1 MQSSVIVER
10 LCYFTVIFKDLMFS
24 TVKHKTSRLANL
36 FTFQLESWA
45 NELKSMDS
53 TVLAISRKGPRLIEL
68 LIYEGFLPN
77 TFREQ
82 VISELALPF
91 MKDCAGK
98 MVVID
103 DSVSNGTTFNKIYA
117 FSTEASEKWSNFDK
131 IVGLPFGVGEKVK
144 NECLDNIDKYFLPLK
159 QNEITSFVNSEV
171 IAFQLLGKPFDLEY
185 PILSVLGDFDNENEI
200 ESVLGKVALKL
211 EGEVIPLNM
220 QVSTADETISSKS
233 WTLTF
238 NRESDTTQ
246 SIAKPEFK
254 KIRVYLN
261 QTKNKLNITA
271 MQPVILSKN
280 SFAEL
285 EKAFPAALKDLW
297 LMVYETVYETFP
309 EHQLSEL
316 FNGASRRSLC
326 MWANFLNSM
335 LLLTTFK
342 KEFFE
347 AMANIGKNDFD
358 WNGPNEYDLQLLI
371 GRELAV
377 KSEKILSG
385 ILQEGFTIEVQKN
398 IFLETLREKFSEE
411 DGERIPKEYKN
422 QYESKLK
429 ELTSAIE
436 DINVDDTLRAIFHAQ
451 HHIEVLSRENSD
463 SKRLDFGL
471 TYRRLIAV
479 IREYV
484 PDAKEDVINFC
495 FDRLIDEGCI
505 VPRYINMSD
514 ARDPIDFWVR
524 AFRVGEATV
533 PKPGLVNKFLFD
545 SLNRAYKNDG
555 LIPEFLM
562 EKFCVLVLLKYQKCN
577 NIANLLNGAELDKD
591 YDIKGARCVINPCG
605 TKREFLLEWA
615 VRNNIFVKEGL
626 CYGLD
631 PKIDYRIESDDT
643 PIDDDTQDAVE
654 DMARFVSLIYRN
666 EELRT
671 KALTLLTS
679 VASRQELQKA
689 VREELRL
696 WIYGNS
702 SIQSL
707 KSCIQSISI
716 LVNSE
721 YNQSFAE
728 DARSKVDNLLS
739 VMKEVDSKRE
749 INQSRNEIFSL
760 IDEELN
766 KLENKES
773 ISLTRLWRNLKK
785 DCDSLTGSDK
795 KFPEN
800 PRITCIKELADLT
813 NNIVDQ
819 FLLSL
824 GADFNDNKNGEFSQ
838 SMALLKDFILR
849 ESDPVVFD
857 KSFGNSVNYCTFI
870 SDKINVISELEVR
883 SPQEVFLHLE
893 PALNKISELCET
905 VWKDFSDVGEFTTA
919 DINRYGYVLTWD
931 KIESTNVMN
940 SMELQQCIESTNKQ
954 IASLGSQIKYFNTSL
969 NDGNRLICKN
979 FRTVLAVFGII
990 VDGFRNVVPSGHRF
1004 GCHYS
1009 EVTPS
1014 NPRQEFEYS
1023 GRIMDFFKEIEKP
1036 NIWGGDEKSKP
1047 KEPESSYLI
1056 ISEAAKRRAEK
1067 TNTWRIDRYTVNSP
1081 PGIYEIS
1088 LKKGEVPDFPVF
1100 IITMTI

>member
-10 LCYFTVIFKDLMFS
+10 LCYFTAVFKDLMFS

-91 MKDCAGK
+91 MKDHDGK

-103 DSVSNGTTFNKIYA
+103 DSVSNGTTFNKIHA
-117 FSTEASEKWSNFDK
+117 LSTEASKKWSNFDE

-200 ESVLGKVALKL
+200 ESVLEKVALKL

-220 QVSTADETISSKS
+220 QVSTADEAISSKS
-233 WTLTF
+233 WTLTL

-285 EKAFPAALKDLW
+285 EKALPAVLKDLW
-297 LMVYETVYETFP
+297 LMAYETVYETFP

-335 LLLTTFK
+335 LLLATFK

-347 AMANIGKNDFD
+347 AMANIGKDDFD

-377 KSEKILSG
+377 KSEKLLSG

-398 IFLETLREKFSEE
+398 IFLENLREKFSEE
-411 DGERIPKEYKN
+411 DGERIPKEYEN
-422 QYESKLK
+422 QYESKLE

-471 TYRRLIAV
+471 TYRRLISV

-484 PDAKEDVINFC
+484 PDAKEAVINFC

-514 ARDPIDFWVR
+514 SRNPIDFWVR

-545 SLNRAYKNDG
+545 SINRAYKNDD

-591 YDIKGARCVINPCG
+591 YDVKGARCVINPCG

-615 VRNNIFVKEGL
+615 VRNNIFIKEDLG
-626 CYGLD
+626 YKLD
-631 PKIDYRIESDDT
+631 PKIDYRIESNDT
-643 PIDDDTQDAVE
+643 PIDDDTKDAVD
-654 DMARFVSLIYRN
+654 DMAMFVSLIYGN

-679 VASRQELQKA
+679 VASKQELQKA
-689 VREELRL
+689 IREELRL

-702 SIQSL
+702 SIKSI
-707 KSCIQSISI
+707 KSCLQSISI
-716 LVNSE
+716 LVGSE
-721 YNQSFAE
+721 YNQDFAE
-728 DARSKVDNLLS
+728 DARSKIDNLLS

-749 INQSRNEIFSL
+749 INQNRNEIFSL
-760 IDEELN
+760 IDEEVEKTKSTPLM
-766 KLENKES
+766 
-773 ISLTRLWRNLKK
+773 RLWRNLKK

-795 KFPEN
+795 KFSEN

-813 NNIVDQ
+813 NDIVDK
-819 FLLSL
+819 FLVLL
-824 GADFNDNKNGEFSQ
+824 EADSDNIENEGFSQ
-838 SMALLKDFILR
+838 SIAFLKNFILQ

-857 KSFGNSVNYCTFI
+857 KSSDDGVNYCTFI
-870 SDKINVISELEVR
+870 GEKVRVISDLEAR
-883 SPQEVFLHLE
+883 SPQEIFLHLK
-893 PALNKISELCET
+893 PAISKISELCET
-905 VWKDFSDVGEFTTA
+905 IWTDFSDVGEFIAGT
-919 DINRYGYVLTWD
+919 NRYGYVLMWD
-931 KIESTNVMN
+931 KIESTNVN
-940 SMELQQCIESTNKQ
+940 SVELRQCIESTNRQ
-954 IASLGSQIKYFNTSL
+954 INRLGSQIEYFNSSL
-969 NDGNRLICKN
+969 NDGNRLICKQ
-979 FRTVLAVFGII
+979 FRTVISVFEII
-990 VDGFRNVVPSGHRF
+990 VDGFKNVIPSGHRF

-1009 EVTPS
+1009 EITPS
-1014 NPRQEFEYS
+1014 EPRQEFEYS
-1023 GRIMDFFKEIEKP
+1023 GRIMDFFEEIKKP
-1036 NIWGGDEKSKP
+1036 NIWGGDESSKP
-1047 KEPESSYLI
+1047 EKPESSYLI
-1056 ISEAAKRRAEK
+1056 ISEAAKRRAEG
-1067 TNTWRIDRYTVNSP
+1067 TNTWKVSRYTINSP
-1081 PGIYEIS
+1081 PETYKIRLHGGEAPEFPIS
-1088 LKKGEVPDFPVF
+1088 IVTRP
-1100 IITMTI
+1100 T